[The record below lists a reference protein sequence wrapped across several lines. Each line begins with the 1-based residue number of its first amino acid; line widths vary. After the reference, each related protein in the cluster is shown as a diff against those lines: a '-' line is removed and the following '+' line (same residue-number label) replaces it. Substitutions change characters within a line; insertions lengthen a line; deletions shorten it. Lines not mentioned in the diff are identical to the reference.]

1 MAGTLQTH
9 WLQLGVADQLVDSL
23 IESKAERIE
32 LVLQGRT
39 QHLRRQRLA
48 AMVDQLFS
56 GSPDSSGG
64 AS

>member
-1 MAGTLQTH
+1 
-9 WLQLGVADQLVDSL
+9 VADQLVDSL

-39 QHLRRQRLA
+39 QQLRRQRLA

-56 GSPDSSGG
+56 GSSGSSGG